1 RFLRRATGKPR
12 PAKPARQARYA
23 RPGREA
29 FAIGAAPR
37 RASPA
42 CRAGFAGRSTPV
54 ARVGGLARSGPCPPR
69 RVSPVV
75 LPAFILGGHP
85 EALQGIGLGAES
97 VLPADV
103 DLQVAEGL
111 VGVEVEGLGVDA
123 LVRARMAHQDV
134 GLEPV
139 RGGAL
144 LAVIDDLR

>member
-1 RFLRRATGKPR
+1 MPR
-12 PAKPARQARYA
+12 PAKPARQARHT

-42 CRAGFAGRSTPV
+42 CRAGFASRGTPV
-54 ARVGGLARSGPCPPR
+54 ARVSDIACSGPYPTR
-69 RVSPVV
+69 DVSRVG
-75 LPAFILGGHP
+75 LLAFILGGHP

-123 LVRARMAHQDV
+123 LVRARLALQVV
-134 GLEPV
+134 GLDPV
-139 RGGAL
+139 RGGAVL
-144 LAVIDDLR
+144 S